1 MLVDPHSVLEQ
12 PWDGRAENLTSLA
25 AAATAGGY
33 GTVALLPWAGPWRD
47 RPERLHLHLNPPAPE
62 PPALQCWGSFSLEGA
77 DQELA
82 PHADQLAAAALGL
95 ACHDQLPPL
104 ALLERG
110 LLLGEMGQRPVLVAP
125 RDRSLTGG
133 GFVREGVDALRA
145 GWPPDPVLSETLPLQ
160 SLLTLAASRPE
171 VALRLMNLS
180 TAAGVALLRAARH
193 RPLASV
199 SWWHLLADSGNLDPT
214 AEGWRLHPSLG
225 TPDDRLAL
233 ITALADGVLT
243 AVAVHH
249 LPLDAEEQLLPLDQ
263 RRAGLAGHGAPR
275 GLVLPLLW
283 QELVARRGW
292 PVEQLWHA
300 LSWGGSELLGLQP
313 EQLRVGS
320 RRWLLFDPHQ
330 PWTWEPG
337 HSLSRAA
344 NQPLGGKAI
353 NGAVRATGLTP
364 ADHWSL

>member
-1 MLVDPHSVLEQ
+1 
-12 PWDGRAENLTSLA
+12 
-25 AAATAGGY
+25 
-33 GTVALLPWAGPWRD
+33 
-47 RPERLHLHLNPPAPE
+47 
-62 PPALQCWGSFSLEGA
+62 
-77 DQELA
+77 
-82 PHADQLAAAALGL
+82 
-95 ACHDQLPPL
+95 
-104 ALLERG
+104 
-110 LLLGEMGQRPVLVAP
+110 
-125 RDRSLTGG
+125 
-133 GFVREGVDALRA
+133 
-145 GWPPDPVLSETLPLQ
+145 
-160 SLLTLAASRPE
+160 
-171 VALRLMNLS
+171 
-180 TAAGVALLRAARH
+180 
-193 RPLASV
+193 
-199 SWWHLLADSGNLDPT
+199 
-214 AEGWRLHPSLG
+214 
-225 TPDDRLAL
+225 
-233 ITALADGVLT
+233 VLT

-292 PVEQLWHA
+292 PVEQLWQA